1 MTNQKFITE
10 FVEILGGDNFFL
22 CDLIDQD
29 DLFAMQ
35 DGIALLIANSA
46 NKGVPIAKTMVSL
59 LPNSFQTS

>member
-35 DGIALLIANSA
+35 DGIALLIANYA